1 MNIVKTITQYNEKN
15 IYFCE
20 SIKNNIMNDGTFIR
34 ILYSTNTVVLNGI
47 YLLINITDFQCEKYY
62 NKYRCV
68 FNTQTHKE
76 LIDVLK
82 TIEERIL
89 LKTDIH
95 NKTPQLK
102 IHEQLKNGN
111 IKVFNDVIDISSSA
125 FVLKIS
131 GVWETQYSYG
141 LTYKFIKPNHI

>member
-34 ILYSTNTVVLNGI
+34 ILYSTENVVLNGI
-47 YLLINITDFQCEKYY
+47 YLLINIADFQCEKYY

-89 LKTDIH
+89 LKTDIP

-111 IKVFNDVIDISSSA
+111 IKVFNDVIDRSSSA